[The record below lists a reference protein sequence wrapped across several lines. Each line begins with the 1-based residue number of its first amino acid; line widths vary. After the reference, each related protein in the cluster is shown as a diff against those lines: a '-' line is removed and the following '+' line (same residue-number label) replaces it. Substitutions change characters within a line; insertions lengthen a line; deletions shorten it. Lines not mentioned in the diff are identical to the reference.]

1 MKTPTLEVTINT
13 EVVIIRNLTNLG
25 VPANLMGYEY
35 LKFGLSKV
43 LENPVI
49 IRRMTKE
56 LYPAIAQEYG
66 TTPSQVERAIR
77 HAVEVMFDRVDPE
90 LLRKYFGNTISI
102 KKDKPT
108 NSEFLAQVAEH
119 IRIEL
124 GAYK

>member
-1 MKTPTLEVTINT
+1 MKTPTIEMAINT
-13 EVVIIRNLTNLG
+13 EVTIIRNLANLG
-25 VPANLMGYEY
+25 VPANLKGYEY

-43 LENPVI
+43 LENPTI
-49 IRRMTKE
+49 IQGMTKE
-56 LYPAIAQEYG
+56 LYPTIAKEYD
-66 TTPSQVERAIR
+66 TTSSRVERAIR

-90 LLRKYFGNTISI
+90 LLKEYFGNTISL

-108 NSEFLAQVAEH
+108 NSEFLAQVAEY

>member
-35 LKFGLSKV
+35 LKFGLSKI
-43 LENPVI
+43 LENPVT

-56 LYPAIAQEYG
+56 LYPTIAQEYG
-66 TTPSQVERAIR
+66 TTPSRVERAIR
-77 HAVEVMFDRVDPE
+77 HAVEVMFDRVDHE
-90 LLRKYFGNTISI
+90 LLIEYFGNTISL

>member
-13 EVVIIRNLTNLG
+13 EVTIIRNLTNLG
-25 VPANLMGYEY
+25 VPANLKGYEY

-43 LENPVI
+43 LEDPTLI
-49 IRRMTKE
+49 QRMTRE
-56 LYPAIAQEYG
+56 LYPVIAKEYG
-66 TTPSQVERAIR
+66 TTSSRVERAIR

-90 LLRKYFGNTISI
+90 LLKEYFGNTISLR
-102 KKDKPT
+102 KDRPT
-108 NSEFLAQVAEH
+108 NSEFLAQVAEY

>member
-1 MKTPTLEVTINT
+1 MKTPTIEVTTNT
-13 EVVIIRNLTNLG
+13 EVTIIRNLTNLG
-25 VPANLMGYEY
+25 VPAHLKGYEY

-43 LENPVI
+43 LENPAI
-49 IRRMTKE
+49 IQGVTRE
-56 LYPAIAQEYG
+56 LYPVIAKEYG
-66 TTPSQVERAIR
+66 TTIYRVERAIR

-90 LLRKYFGNTISI
+90 LLKEYFGNTISL

-108 NSEFLAQVAEH
+108 NSEFLAQVAEY